1 MRILVTNDDG
11 VFSPGLVALA
21 DVAGHF
27 GEVLVMAPDA
37 EQSAMG
43 QAITIQRPLK
53 VHAMKIGSFNAFRV
67 NGTPADC
74 VAMGVYQWGKPDL
87 VLSGINLGSNLGN
100 EIWHSGTVAA
110 AKQAALFGVR
120 AAAFS
125 LMLNGGEA
133 SFDQVISAYVQR
145 AIQVILEQD
154 GPLLV
159 NVNLPQEPTG
169 ILWTHQS
176 VRSYN
181 GQVIEGVDPMGRQI
195 YWFGAVPMTPPD
207 ADSDRWAVEHNL
219 VSLTPLSL
227 DLTNKTWLTKLKSRQ
242 VEVTALSK

>member
-21 DVAGHF
+21 DVAGRF

-53 VHAMKIGSFNAFRV
+53 VHAMKIGAFNAYRV

-74 VAMGVYQWGKPDL
+74 VAMGVHRWGKPDL
-87 VLSGINLGSNLGN
+87 VLSGINLGSNLGH

-133 SFDQVISAYVQR
+133 SFDQLIAGFVER
-145 AIQVILEQD
+145 AIRLILEQD
-154 GPLLV
+154 GLMLV
-159 NVNLPQEPTG
+159 NVNLPQEPAG
-169 ILWTHQS
+169 LLWTHQS
-176 VRSYN
+176 VRAYN
-181 GQVIEGVDPMGRQI
+181 GQVVEGLDPMGRHI
-195 YWFGAVPMTPPD
+195 YWFGAIPLTEPD
-207 ADSDRWAVEHNL
+207 EDSDRWAVDHNL

-227 DLTNKTWLTKLKSRQ
+227 DLTNQAWLNRLRARTT
-242 VEVTALSK
+242 EGTIA